1 MHSFHR
7 SIQPEQFTCEE
18 RARRRPA
25 TGGSPVGGAG
35 SGRVEA
41 KRRRGERERGAE
53 EAKKEEARTRAET
66 VGAARGLVGGGY
78 NKGPHRP
85 TPGVTRQVG

>member
-1 MHSFHR
+1 MCKR
-7 SIQPEQFTCEE
+7 ETLGLPARNG
-18 RARRRPA
+18 RADGQRRA
-25 TGGSPVGGAG
+25 GSTIGGAG

-66 VGAARGLVGGGY
+66 VGAARGLVGALGAGIT
-78 NKGPHRP
+78 KAP